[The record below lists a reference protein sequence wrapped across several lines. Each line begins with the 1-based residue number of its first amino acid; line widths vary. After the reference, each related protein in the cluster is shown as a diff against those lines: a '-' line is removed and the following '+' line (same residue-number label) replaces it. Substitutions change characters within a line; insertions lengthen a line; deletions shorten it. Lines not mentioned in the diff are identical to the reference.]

1 MYIWICSALLIIY
14 FTANSVMASESSF
27 VEREIREYP
36 FSASAE
42 RTTTIRNRYQRVIV
56 GMRPTEVIA
65 ILGEPD
71 EIRRLYSASSGTEK
85 HIGYTYWFVIHRAVE
100 NGSVN
105 ERQEVLVRVSFDLNG
120 LVMNVDHWPR
130 WPG

>member
-1 MYIWICSALLIIY
+1 
-14 FTANSVMASESSF
+14 MASESSF
-27 VEREIREYP
+27 VEREIRKYP

-71 EIRRLYSASSGTEK
+71 EIRRLYSASSGTKK
-85 HIGYTYWFVIHRAVE
+85 HIGYTYWFVIQRAVE

-105 ERQEVLVRVSFDLNG
+105 ERQEVLVRVSFDLIG
-120 LVMNVDHWPR
+120 LVMNVDHW
-130 WPG
+130 GFDDAD